1 VLVVPYPA
9 PLEIGELGLAGS
21 GVVQQLNEIGLRTI
35 EGARGRTDGLIFAR
49 PDGAPWHDGDWR
61 NWRSRVWQPA
71 CEAVGLATII
81 FTTVVKDSRRK
92 PMRTYDGPVPYD
104 LRHSF
109 ASLLIHEGR
118 HSITQIAE
126 WMGHSPA
133 TLLSHYAHVIA
144 DVAGKST
151 LPSEQMIKAARS
163 PRPSLARSN
172 STPSM
177 GRPVFAMDL
186 RQPAGYRVAPQ

>member
-1 VLVVPYPA
+1 M
-9 PLEIGELGLAGS
+9 
-21 GVVQQLNEIGLRTI
+21 
-35 EGARGRTDGLIFAR
+35 
-49 PDGAPWHDGDWR
+49 
-61 NWRSRVWQPA
+61 
-71 CEAVGLATII
+71 ATII
-81 FTTVVKDSRRK
+81 LTTIVKDGRRK
-92 PMRTYDGPVPYD
+92 SKRTYNGPVPYD

-109 ASLLIHEGR
+109 ASLLIHEGG

-151 LPSEQMIKAARS
+151 LPSEQTIKAARS

-172 STPSM
+172 STPSR
-177 GRPVFAMDL
+177 GRLVFAMDL
-186 RQPAGYRVAPQ
+186 RQPAGYRVSPQ